1 MNEKAYKAMN
11 FAGISGIVVGI
22 VVAIVGVTAGVITIV
37 GGVFLPINISSPYC
51 RTDYK
56 HDITRKPSYGI
67 QQKISHIETAHLRLG
82 DDCPCRDWR
91 LAWQPGNEREREE
104 LHNL

>member
-37 GGVFLPINISSPYC
+37 GG
-51 RTDYK
+51 
-56 HDITRKPSYGI
+56 
-67 QQKISHIETAHLRLG
+67 ARLLKEKRG
-82 DDCPCRDWR
+82 
-91 LAWQPGNEREREE
+91 LTFKLE
-104 LHNL
+104 LMFR